1 MSTTSIPIT
10 KVITEKPS
18 KALPQAHV
26 IYSQPP
32 ELMRVM
38 ECTTEGR
45 HIESLLLLADDAR
58 TSHMVQIIT
67 ALPHLIPKS
76 NVVRSMNVKL
86 DQYDPNLFPPLRKQ
100 SPEYQKLNQQQAQ
113 YQMSRRPLP
122 PCLQL
127 KGRYYRIET
136 HVTNV
141 GRTSMKIQHRFLTVP
156 ASQVC
161 RDFNNRAED
170 ASYQQL
176 HEDDEPERL
185 FASAESTLVFI
196 EWQEDENGRQFLRPT
211 QGPLQDNLLVRPPT
225 IPFLCKQGPERRP
238 VLSARPENA
247 FRVGLHLRPSDMD
260 EFGHVTNSRYT
271 SLVCDVLS
279 LGMRLGYYANG
290 SGPFKTA
297 ASLPTISPLG
307 LLDPEPVKVM
317 DGSESSIA
325 VPAGS
330 RFYKDANVLELF
342 VGYESELK
350 MKPNVFMWSWVERE
364 RTQDQLDVI
373 LFEICSEDSKGR
385 ERLISVCRAIIRED
399 LGHDPKASL

>member
-10 KVITEKPS
+10 RVITEKPT
-18 KALPQAHV
+18 KALPSVHV

-32 ELMRVM
+32 VLMRAM
-38 ECTTEGR
+38 ECTTESR
-45 HIESLLLLADDAR
+45 HLESLLLLAGDAR
-58 TSHMVQIIT
+58 DSHMIQIIT
-67 ALPHLIPKS
+67 ALPHLIPKA
-76 NVVRSMNVKL
+76 NVVRNMNVKL
-86 DQYDPNLFPPLRKQ
+86 DQYDPSSFPPLRKQ
-100 SPEYQKLNQQQAQ
+100 SPLYQKLGQQRDQ

-127 KGRYYRIET
+127 KDRYYRIET

-185 FASAESTLVFI
+185 FASAECTLVFI
-196 EWQEDENGRQFLRPT
+196 EWQEDENGRRFLRPA
-211 QGPLQDNLLVRPPT
+211 QGPLQDNFLVRPPT

-238 VLSARPENA
+238 ILSTRPENA
-247 FRVGLHLRPSDMD
+247 FRVELHLRASDMD
-260 EFGHVTNSRYT
+260 EFEHVTNSRYT

-279 LGMRLGYYANG
+279 FGMRFGYYANG
-290 SGPFKTA
+290 SGPFKTTT
-297 ASLPTISPLG
+297 SLPTFSTQG
-307 LLDPEPVKVM
+307 LLDPGPEKVM
-317 DGSESSIA
+317 DGSASSIA

-330 RFYKDANVLELF
+330 RFYKEANVLELF
-342 VGYESELK
+342 VGYENELK
-350 MKPNVFMWSWVERE
+350 VKSSVFMWSWVERE
-364 RTQDQLDVI
+364 RTQGQLDVI

-385 ERLISVCRAIIRED
+385 EKLISMCRAIVRED
-399 LGHDPKASL
+399 PGCDPKASL